1 MCNLLTHNCLT
12 SFLVPLPTA
21 WPDAGEGRGMAWPS
35 EDPHRLR
42 LAESEPQGCA
52 QLPGGRLAFGRRF
65 SWRISVG
72 HHAAERSQVAGEAPT
87 GSTPSPS
94 PGWPAPDALVSLGA
108 SPTHHPSLLWPQ
120 VSRSHLHSDS
130 KDYSLPNSGW
140 SPIMVRL
147 YNELMEKT
155 VDGTWTRLPGY
166 CRSWQFLKEG
176 DLARIAKVVPVQT
189 VEDARLFLRITE
201 MERLGFEYVIFH
213 NDSEKKCVCLF
224 QPGPLLEGLPGIIH
238 GGALGTMIDT
248 TLFMTAYCSA
258 NAVFTGT
265 MTITFKS
272 PITLGS
278 VVRLEANITGMEGR
292 KVFLSCEAQSSDR
305 TILFAEASAIF
316 FQMK

>member
-1 MCNLLTHNCLT
+1 MLKRGLRWLARNPKAAPLLPALAGQPQMLW
-12 SFLVPLPTA
+12 SA
-21 WPDAGEGRGMAWPS
+21 WM
-35 EDPHRLR
+35 
-42 LAESEPQGCA
+42 
-52 QLPGGRLAFGRRF
+52 
-65 SWRISVG
+65 
-72 HHAAERSQVAGEAPT
+72 
-87 GSTPSPS
+87 
-94 PGWPAPDALVSLGA
+94 PAPLI
-108 SPTHHPSLLWPQ
+108 T

-166 CRSWQFLKEG
+166 CHSWQFLKEG
-176 DLARIAKVVPVQT
+176 DLARIAKVVPVQK

-201 MERLGFEYVIFH
+201 MERLGFEYVVFH
-213 NDSEKKCVCLF
+213 NDSKKK
-224 QPGPLLEGLPGIIH
+224 IIH

-258 NAVFTGT
+258 SAVFTGT

-278 VVRLEANITGMEGR
+278 VVRLEAKITGMEGR

-305 TILFAEASAIF
+305 TVLFAEASAIF

>member
-1 MCNLLTHNCLT
+1 MQGRDVGWPGPQRTHTGSDWLSLSLRAVLNYQEEGLPLAEG
-12 SFLVPLPTA
+12 SAGASRLDIMLQRGLRWLV
-21 WPDAGEGRGMAWPS
+21 
-35 EDPHRLR
+35 RLR
-42 LAESEPQGCA
+42 QAARLLPALAGQPRMLWSA
-52 QLPGGRLAFGRRF
+52 WA
-65 SWRISVG
+65 
-72 HHAAERSQVAGEAPT
+72 
-87 GSTPSPS
+87 
-94 PGWPAPDALVSLGA
+94 PAPLI
-108 SPTHHPSLLWPQ
+108 T

-201 MERLGFEYVIFH
+201 MERLGFE
-213 NDSEKKCVCLF
+213 
-224 QPGPLLEGLPGIIH
+224 IIH

-278 VVRLEANITGMEGR
+278 VVRLEAHITGMEGR

-305 TILFAEASAIF
+305 TILFAEASDFLSEEWMVGSSEGCHYGKSGLHSADN
-316 FQMK
+316 QDS

>member
-1 MCNLLTHNCLT
+1 
-12 SFLVPLPTA
+12 
-21 WPDAGEGRGMAWPS
+21 
-35 EDPHRLR
+35 
-42 LAESEPQGCA
+42 
-52 QLPGGRLAFGRRF
+52 
-65 SWRISVG
+65 
-72 HHAAERSQVAGEAPT
+72 
-87 GSTPSPS
+87 
-94 PGWPAPDALVSLGA
+94 
-108 SPTHHPSLLWPQ
+108 
-120 VSRSHLHSDS
+120 
-130 KDYSLPNSGW
+130 
-140 SPIMVRL
+140 MVRL

-155 VDGTWTRLPGY
+155 VDGTWMRLPGY
-166 CRSWQFLKEG
+166 CHSWQFLKEG

-189 VEDARLFLRITE
+189 VEDARFFLRITE
-201 MERLGFEYVIFH
+201 MERLGFEYVVFH

-278 VVRLEANITGMEGR
+278 VVRLEANITGVEGR

-305 TILFAEASAIF
+305 TVLFAEASAIF

>member
-1 MCNLLTHNCLT
+1 MLWA
-12 SFLVPLPTA
+12 A
-21 WPDAGEGRGMAWPS
+21 WM
-35 EDPHRLR
+35 
-42 LAESEPQGCA
+42 
-52 QLPGGRLAFGRRF
+52 
-65 SWRISVG
+65 
-72 HHAAERSQVAGEAPT
+72 
-87 GSTPSPS
+87 
-94 PGWPAPDALVSLGA
+94 PAPLI
-108 SPTHHPSLLWPQ
+108 T

-166 CRSWQFLKEG
+166 RHSWQFLKEG

-201 MERLGFEYVIFH
+201 MERLGFEYVVFH
-213 NDSEKKCVCLF
+213 NNSEKKCVCLF
-224 QPGPLLEGLPGIIH
+224 QPGPLLEGLPGITH

-305 TILFAEASAIF
+305 TVLFAEASAIF
-316 FQMK
+316 FQMNIEMSIVSG

>member
-1 MCNLLTHNCLT
+1 
-12 SFLVPLPTA
+12 
-21 WPDAGEGRGMAWPS
+21 
-35 EDPHRLR
+35 
-42 LAESEPQGCA
+42 
-52 QLPGGRLAFGRRF
+52 
-65 SWRISVG
+65 
-72 HHAAERSQVAGEAPT
+72 
-87 GSTPSPS
+87 
-94 PGWPAPDALVSLGA
+94 
-108 SPTHHPSLLWPQ
+108 
-120 VSRSHLHSDS
+120 
-130 KDYSLPNSGW
+130 
-140 SPIMVRL
+140 MVRL

-166 CRSWQFLKEG
+166 CHSWQFLKEG
-176 DLARIAKVVPVQT
+176 DLARIAKVVPVTPGGSLHLPAPPYPEDQTVQT

-201 MERLGFEYVIFH
+201 MERLGFEYVVFH

-238 GGALGTMIDT
+238 GGALGTMMDT

-292 KVFLSCEAQSSDR
+292 KVFLSCKAQSSDR

>member
-1 MCNLLTHNCLT
+1 MQGRDVGWPGPQRTHTGSDWLSLSLRAVLNYQEEGLPLAEG
-12 SFLVPLPTA
+12 SAGASRLDIMLQRGLRWLV
-21 WPDAGEGRGMAWPS
+21 
-35 EDPHRLR
+35 RLR
-42 LAESEPQGCA
+42 QAARLLPALAGQPRMLWSA
-52 QLPGGRLAFGRRF
+52 WA
-65 SWRISVG
+65 
-72 HHAAERSQVAGEAPT
+72 
-87 GSTPSPS
+87 
-94 PGWPAPDALVSLGA
+94 PAPLI
-108 SPTHHPSLLWPQ
+108 T

-140 SPIMVRL
+140 SPIMVKL

-176 DLARIAKVVPVQT
+176 DLARIAKVVPVQM

-201 MERLGFEYVIFH
+201 MERLGFE
-213 NDSEKKCVCLF
+213 
-224 QPGPLLEGLPGIIH
+224 IIH

-272 PITLGS
+272 PITIGS
-278 VVRLEANITGMEGR
+278 VVRLEAHITSMEGR

>member
-1 MCNLLTHNCLT
+1 MLW
-12 SFLVPLPTA
+12 SA
-21 WPDAGEGRGMAWPS
+21 WA
-35 EDPHRLR
+35 
-42 LAESEPQGCA
+42 
-52 QLPGGRLAFGRRF
+52 
-65 SWRISVG
+65 
-72 HHAAERSQVAGEAPT
+72 
-87 GSTPSPS
+87 
-94 PGWPAPDALVSLGA
+94 PAPLI
-108 SPTHHPSLLWPQ
+108 T

-166 CRSWQFLKEG
+166 CRSWQFLKER
-176 DLARIAKVVPVQT
+176 DLARIAKVVPGSFDHGILQ
-189 VEDARLFLRITE
+189 ARILEWVATLSSKGSSWPMDRTHI
-201 MERLGFEYVIFH
+201 
-213 NDSEKKCVCLF
+213 SEVSCISRYMARWVPSTDKEKAVR
-224 QPGPLLEGLPGIIH
+224 IIH

-278 VVRLEANITGMEGR
+278 VVRLEAHITGMEGR

>member
-1 MCNLLTHNCLT
+1 MQERDVGRPGPQRTHTGSDWLSPSLRSVLNYQEEG
-12 SFLVPLPTA
+12 LP
-21 WPDAGEGRGMAWPS
+21 
-35 EDPHRLR
+35 
-42 LAESEPQGCA
+42 LAEG
-52 QLPGGRLAFGRRF
+52 
-65 SWRISVG
+65 SVG
-72 HHAAERSQVAGEAPT
+72 TSRLDIMLQRGLRWLARPRQAACLLPALVGQPQMLWAA
-87 GSTPSPS
+87 
-94 PGWPAPDALVSLGA
+94 WMPAPLI
-108 SPTHHPSLLWPQ
+108 T

-166 CRSWQFLKEG
+166 RHSWQFLKEG

-201 MERLGFEYVIFH
+201 MERLGFEYVVFH
-213 NDSEKKCVCLF
+213 NNSEKKCVCLF
-224 QPGPLLEGLPGIIH
+224 QPGPLLEGLPGITH

-305 TILFAEASAIF
+305 TVLFAEASGKAMRILVSCCWCPSL
-316 FQMK
+316 

>member
-1 MCNLLTHNCLT
+1 PAH
-12 SFLVPLPTA
+12 F
-21 WPDAGEGRGMAWPS
+21 GPS
-35 EDPHRLR
+35 KS
-42 LAESEPQGCA
+42 A
-52 QLPGGRLAFGRRF
+52 
-65 SWRISVG
+65 V
-72 HHAAERSQVAGEAPT
+72 VT
-87 GSTPSPS
+87 GLNP
-94 PGWPAPDALVSLGA
+94 
-108 SPTHHPSLLWPQ
+108 HPSGSPLASWVLGLIPARPHPGLPK
-120 VSRSHLHSDS
+120 VSRSHLHSNS

-166 CRSWQFLKEG
+166 RHSWQQSEFL
-176 DLARIAKVVPVQT
+176 
-189 VEDARLFLRITE
+189 VETGLESAIPGSQINARLFLRITE
-201 MERLGFEYVIFH
+201 MERLGFEYVVFH
-213 NDSEKKCVCLF
+213 NNSEKKCVCLF
-224 QPGPLLEGLPGIIH
+224 QPGPLLEGLPGITH

-305 TILFAEASAIF
+305 TVLFAEASALSSPDGENSSSC
-316 FQMK
+316 QSLL